1 MNRDEK
7 AAAIKEI
14 SSSLKDAGSVFAFD
28 YRGISVAQG
37 AELRTQLREADTTFK
52 VVKNRLAKLALADGD
67 TGELEELLKG
77 PTAIAFVGGDPVT
90 AAKAL
95 FTFARDHDGVPAYK
109 GGLMDG
115 AALDADSFATIA
127 RLPGLDV
134 LHGQL
139 VAMAA
144 SPITGLA
151 RGLGQMI
158 SGLAQQLNQIAEQ
171 GLVTGTDPEPA
182 AEEPAAADSPAKET
196 TAEEPAAADSPA
208 EETATEEPAAG
219 DSPADETASEEPAA
233 EQPEPAANEGAAEP
247 GGDSETESESSPAA
261 PQADPEA
268 PASAGA
274 TEDSEPETDPVAPD
288 SEAQGDDPPGAAEDP
303 AVDPGPGAPGSE
315 SQDAAG
321 GDPDG
326 PDSETK
332 ED

>member
-14 SSSLKDAGSVFAFD
+14 SSSLKAAGSVFAFD
-28 YRGISVAQG
+28 YRGISVAEG
-37 AELRTQLREADTTFK
+37 VELRTQLREADTTFK

-67 TGELEELLKG
+67 TGKLEELLKG

-95 FTFARDHDGVPAYK
+95 FIFARDHDGVPAYK

-115 AALDADSFATIA
+115 AILDADSFATIA

-171 GLVTGTDPEPA
+171 GLVTGTEPELA
-182 AEEPAAADSPAKET
+182 AEEPAAAG
-196 TAEEPAAADSPA
+196 SPA
-208 EETATEEPAAG
+208 EEIATEEPA
-219 DSPADETASEEPAA
+219 ADETASEELAA
-233 EQPEPAANEGAAEP
+233 EQPGPAADEGAAEP
-247 GGDSETESESSPAA
+247 GGDSETESESSPVAL
-261 PQADPEA
+261 QADPEV
-268 PASAGA
+268 PASVGA

-288 SEAQGDDPPGAAEDP
+288 SEAQGDNPPGAAEDP
-303 AVDPGPGAPGSE
+303 AVDPGPGVPGSQ
-315 SQDAAG
+315 SQDASG